1 MIDYQWVVDVPF
13 PFVSGELLS
22 TNKNQGLWT
31 RWGKS
36 CISLGNGNLKIPVRE
51 GSILKWSLQI
61 GLRCKT
67 GWKETLI
74 TDIRTPASANSWL
87 PDSCQKL
94 KPVSDTWWME
104 SQGPPASTLDRYDLK
119 FTLSALI
126 NQHHFGQY
134 FKDYS
139 FVFRFW
145 CGTAILRSRFH
156 PSPWP
161 PWPMSWLQVLWQ
173 ERQVA
178 LDAIGLQESG
188 SCWDSQWI
196 IIIPRKPRYIC
207 ICIYIYIY
215 M

>member
-13 PFVSGELLS
+13 PFVSGKLLS

-104 SQGPPASTLDRYDLK
+104 SQGPPASTLNRYDLK
-119 FTLSALI
+119 FTLSTLI
-126 NQHHFGQY
+126 NIILGSISRISHLFSDFGVELP
-134 FKDYS
+134 FLGPDSIHPHGRHGLCPGSKS
-139 FVFRFW
+139 
-145 CGTAILRSRFH
+145 CGKNDR
-156 PSPWP
+156 
-161 PWPMSWLQVLWQ
+161 
-173 ERQVA
+173 
-178 LDAIGLQESG
+178 
-188 SCWDSQWI
+188 
-196 IIIPRKPRYIC
+196 
-207 ICIYIYIY
+207 
-215 M
+215 